1 MDRPV
6 MVLAEQDHVRE
17 VGLAALGPVN
27 DVVRRT
33 PRSRALAAGPAAVLV
48 TSVEQTPRATGDH
61 ALRPPGV
68 DDGGVRAKQNPGD
81 RAVACESLHRLC
93 RDGQRERHLTCGCP
107 DQGLQ
112 GLQCR
117 GDLNVRAYASM
128 LRNRPG
134 VEAVSGQLNQRVGGP
149 AFAAPVIAVAM
160 GLCEWFECR
169 PDGRARCRVER
180 PLDIERSI
188 ITVGQPQVALLGG
201 LALSVGHTRGF
212 RTMPGVHRVI
222 PEAAYAV
229 FPGGLQ

>member
-1 MDRPV
+1 
-6 MVLAEQDHVRE
+6 
-17 VGLAALGPVN
+17 
-27 DVVRRT
+27 
-33 PRSRALAAGPAAVLV
+33 
-48 TSVEQTPRATGDH
+48 
-61 ALRPPGV
+61 
-68 DDGGVRAKQNPGD
+68 
-81 RAVACESLHRLC
+81 
-93 RDGQRERHLTCGCP
+93 
-107 DQGLQ
+107 
-112 GLQCR
+112 
-117 GDLNVRAYASM
+117 M

-201 LALSVGHTRGF
+201 LALSVGHTLGV

-222 PEAAYAV
+222 PEAANAV
-229 FPGGLQ
+229 FPGGLQERGFIERFSAVGMCDRLGVPRDDGGMRKTDLALSHGIERLRQV